1 MDARPLAR
9 HQASPFPRRNH
20 HVNRADRRGVGAAET
35 KPRLMARPYLAISVL
50 LVAAAAAV
58 MPAHAQFGSIFG
70 PPRPPAD
77 VPDAAPSAPPN
88 FPSSRDRFRDS
99 NRDLPPDEPLPA
111 PMTLP
116 PEQRPGSSIESVPLA
131 PPPGTLQQQ
140 QQQPA
145 APLRNVPPAQQAA
158 PQQQPQTLPGLAPG
172 QRQPRAAPQQQPAAV
187 SPQQEK
193 QPQPAAIEPP
203 PSDEVELAP
212 PEHRLENP
220 TAVFSGLDKITGR
233 TITFDVAI
241 NETVQFGALQVTP
254 RACYS
259 RPPTETPRTDA
270 FVAVDEVT
278 LQGEVKRIFTG
289 WMFAASPGLHAVEH
303 PIYDVWLS
311 DCKGAAQP
319 AVAEVPDDSAKRPQ
333 PRRRAPQTP
342 PRPPS
347 APSR

>member
-1 MDARPLAR
+1 
-9 HQASPFPRRNH
+9 
-20 HVNRADRRGVGAAET
+20 
-35 KPRLMARPYLAISVL
+35 MARPYLTISCVA
-50 LVAAAAAV
+50 LVAAFAAQNAS
-58 MPAHAQFGSIFG
+58 AQFGSIFG

-77 VPDAAPSAPPN
+77 IPSSTPQTPPPN

-116 PEQRPGSSIESVPLA
+116 PDQRPGVSIESAPLA
-131 PPPGTLQQQ
+131 PPPGMS
-140 QQQPA
+140 QQPG
-145 APLRNVPPAQQAA
+145 APLRNEPPTQQAI

-172 QRQPRAAPQQQPAAV
+172 QRQPRGASQQPQQPAAV
-187 SPQQEK
+187 SPQQ
-193 QPQPAAIEPP
+193 QQQPAAIEPP
-203 PSDEVELAP
+203 PSDEVALTP
-212 PEHRLENP
+212 PDHRLENP

-289 WMFAASPGLHAVEH
+289 WMFASSPGLHAVEH

-319 AVAEVPDDSAKRPQ
+319 AVAEAPAEQSKPPAQ
-333 PRRRAPQTP
+333 SRRRSNAPAQRAP
-342 PRPPS
+342 ALPPS
-347 APSR
+347 R